1 MNAANQIRVSRH
13 PPAHPLPPAFA
24 SFGHP
29 RAVPSA
35 SLQGFRS
42 RQPMPIATSR
52 EPSTCTATC
61 HAHAVHS
68 STHEKSSASP
78 GRRGAAHTL
87 VESHPTS
94 TDYCGLPFKRASIQ
108 QLLSVVCYSSMIRNG
123 QEQEQHERRRVQS
136 MSTRQAVVRRRRAL
150 DRFLSIP
157 SVCLHAVDCDINLV
171 IS

>member
-1 MNAANQIRVSRH
+1 MSSRVQMFPPRHKATKPVNYTGQIEQTSMNAANQIRVSRH

-35 SLQGFRS
+35 PLQGFRS

-108 QLLSVVCYSSMIRNG
+108 QLLSVVC
-123 QEQEQHERRRVQS
+123 
-136 MSTRQAVVRRRRAL
+136 
-150 DRFLSIP
+150 
-157 SVCLHAVDCDINLV
+157 
-171 IS
+171 